1 MKVRRTT
8 PYFYVLPGLFLVV
21 MMVYVPVFSNLVY
34 SFFHLSSYSKEMTFV
49 GLKNYVSLFT
59 DPVLL
64 IIIKN
69 NILYVVISLI
79 VQVGFG
85 TFLAILLESTLCG
98 RMSGIY
104 RNVLFTPALM
114 SLTAVGLLWQFI
126 YTPRIGLLNSL
137 LGKLG
142 LESLQH
148 VWLGESDI
156 AMFAIIG
163 MSQWQFT
170 GYIAILM
177 VVAIQKIPEE
187 YFEASRMAGANAL
200 QRAIYI
206 TIPSVKEQLLVC
218 SIITMIGAFKVFTE
232 VYVTT
237 AGGPGNST
245 HVLGTYLYQQAF
257 LYDDLGMAASVG
269 MILLLVTLTIS
280 MIQLKLAKTGE
291 V

>member
-8 PYFYVLPGLFLVV
+8 PYFYVLPGLLLVF
-21 MMVYVPVFSNLVY
+21 MIVYVPVFSNLIY
-34 SFFHLSSYSKEMTFV
+34 SFFRLSSYSKEMSFV
-49 GLKNYVSLFT
+49 GLKNYVALFT

-69 NILYVVISLI
+69 NILYVVISLV

-85 TFLAILLESTLCG
+85 TFLAILLESGL
-98 RMSGIY
+98 SGKANGVY

-126 YTPRIGLLNSL
+126 YTPKIGLLNSL
-137 LGKLG
+137 LRFLG

-148 VWLGESDI
+148 VWLGESGL
-156 AMFAIIG
+156 AMLSIIG

-170 GYIAILM
+170 GYITILM

-187 YFEASRMAGANAL
+187 YFEASRMAGANAF

-206 TIPSVKEQLLVC
+206 TLPSVKEQLLVC
-218 SIITMIGAFKVFTE
+218 SIITM
-232 VYVTT
+232 
-237 AGGPGNST
+237 
-245 HVLGTYLYQQAF
+245 
-257 LYDDLGMAASVG
+257 
-269 MILLLVTLTIS
+269 
-280 MIQLKLAKTGE
+280 
-291 V
+291 